1 MKGWGQ
7 KMKRAIM
14 MNRDDTVATALEN
27 LEADDA
33 VRIVSAS
40 QEVVE
45 EITVRQAIPFGH
57 KLALRPVAQGE
68 AVSKYGEVIG
78 KASQDITPGDYVHVH
93 NVKSNRMQLPEIW
106 YRK

>member
-1 MKGWGQ
+1 
-7 KMKRAIM
+7 MKRAIM
-14 MNRDDTVATALEN
+14 MNSDDTVATALEN
-27 LEADDA
+27 LEADDT

-57 KLALRPVAQGE
+57 KLALKFVAQGE

-78 KASQDITPGDYVHVH
+78 KASQDIIPGEHVHIH

>member
-1 MKGWGQ
+1 
-7 KMKRAIM
+7 MKRAIM

-40 QEVVE
+40 QDVVE